1 MAAVPDFIRR
11 HSPPVLIIFIN
22 AGLNRVER
30 MTQIMILPAR
40 SDRPTLKF
48 GQLSVIWNPRRRQ
61 SASVGQQDTL
71 DYNWGEL
78 YRSTGPRA
86 DGVTEIATGIWG
98 DVAVGKANSSNAEP
112 VETAIRTPRMG
123 HSIVEWEVMTGT

>member
-1 MAAVPDFIRR
+1 MRASGLDHIHQCGIESSMTSNYDFA
-11 HSPPVLIIFIN
+11 L
-22 AGLNRVER
+22 
-30 MTQIMILPAR
+30 
-40 SDRPTLKF
+40 PTLKF
-48 GQLSVIWNPRRRQ
+48 RQLSVIWNPRRRQ